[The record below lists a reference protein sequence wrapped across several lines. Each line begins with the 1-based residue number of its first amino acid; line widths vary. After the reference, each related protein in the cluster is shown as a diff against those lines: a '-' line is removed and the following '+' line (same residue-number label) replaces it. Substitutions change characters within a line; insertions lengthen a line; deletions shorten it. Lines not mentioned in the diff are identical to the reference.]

1 MKAQIK
7 TILETRTVSGIE
19 HKAIFPQHA
28 KPGDSGADVYAFCPG
43 VRIIIQP
50 DQVVLV
56 PTGVRMRIP
65 DGTGLLILPRSS
77 MGVKKLKV
85 ANSPGLLDSQYIG
98 ELKVALHNETNE
110 DIYIAHGERVGQ
122 VVLVDV
128 YELEAIEVD
137 DLEATERGEGGFG
150 HTGV

>member
-1 MKAQIK
+1 MRATIK
-7 TILETRTVSGIE
+7 TVLETRVVNDVT
-19 HKAIFPQHA
+19 HKAIFPKHA
-28 KPGDSGADVYAFCPG
+28 KPGDSGADVFAFCPG
-43 VRIIIQP
+43 VRIQVKP
-50 DQVVLV
+50 DEVVLI

-65 DGTGLLILPRSS
+65 EGTGLLILPRSS
-77 MGVKKLKV
+77 MGLKKLKV

-110 DIYIAHGERVGQ
+110 TIYIEHGERVGQ

-128 YELEAIEVD
+128 YELAPEEVES
-137 DLEATERGEGGFG
+137 LEATDRGEGGFG